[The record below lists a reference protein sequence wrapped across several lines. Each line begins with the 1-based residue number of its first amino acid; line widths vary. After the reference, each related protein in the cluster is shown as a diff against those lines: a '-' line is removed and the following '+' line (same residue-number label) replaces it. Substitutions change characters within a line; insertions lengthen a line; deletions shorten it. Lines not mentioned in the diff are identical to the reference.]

1 MHDRESAVSASPER
15 KAHDGW
21 REFSTF
27 GKVFIVKALLE
38 VMLPEEE
45 SQNGEETQD
54 EEGDYIWGGDRV
66 FDATSV

>member
-15 KAHDGW
+15 KAHYG
-21 REFSTF
+21 RGELPTF

-45 SQNGEETQD
+45 SQDGEETKD
-54 EEGDYIWGGDRV
+54 EEGDYI
-66 FDATSV
+66 